1 MRRWTVRDVMTDRVV
16 SVTETTPYKEIVQ
29 ILADRAV
36 SAVPV
41 VDEAKRVLGV
51 VSEADLL
58 HKVEFNGLEPH
69 LHLLERKQ
77 RRVARVK
84 AGGDVARDLMSSPA
98 VTVGSDASLPAV
110 AKMMDNERVK
120 RLPVVDEQGRLVGIV
135 SRRDLLRMYLRDDE
149 AIREDIREQ
158 VLRQALWIDPET
170 ITVEVSQ
177 GIVTLGGT
185 ADRRSTAQI
194 TVRLC
199 ETVAGVVEVVDQIGY
214 EYDDSADLRRHNLMT
229 PTVKETIP

>member
-98 VTVGSDASLPAV
+98 VTVGSDVSLPAV

-170 ITVEVSQ
+170 ITVEVNQ